1 MKELRSRNN
10 SNQGQRASPGGNIQQ
25 TQDEQRRTNPSN
37 EQDHDVGEP
46 SGLPERGTIWQS
58 AALHQVKEEGSS
70 PNFTASPQMT
80 IHEEKSVDAYP
91 ERVVARRVD
100 EDQQLMQ
107 PNEDENPE
115 VIVSVT
121 DASNL
126 TLTKIH

>member
-1 MKELRSRNN
+1 
-10 SNQGQRASPGGNIQQ
+10 
-25 TQDEQRRTNPSN
+25 
-37 EQDHDVGEP
+37 
-46 SGLPERGTIWQS
+46 
-58 AALHQVKEEGSS
+58 
-70 PNFTASPQMT
+70 MT